1 MTEKEK
7 AQASLLYD
15 ANNDQSLI
23 EERLNAAELCYD
35 YNILRLSQQAERDA
49 MLTRILGGKGSNCTI
64 ISPFYSDYGY
74 NIEIGD
80 NSTIGAGSI
89 VTKDIPA
96 NVLAYGNPCVVIR
109 EATDKDR

>member
-1 MTEKEK
+1 M
-7 AQASLLYD
+7 
-15 ANNDQSLI
+15 
-23 EERLNAAELCYD
+23 NAKYAKP
-35 YNILRLSQQAERDA
+35 I
-49 MLTRILGGKGSNCTI
+49 TI
-64 ISPFYSDYGY
+64 GDNVWIGAGVQICPGVT
-74 NIEIGD
+74 IGD